1 MARSVGA
8 VIIGYLA
15 MAAFVMITMT
25 LAWKLTGPAFAF
37 QEGSTHVTGGWV
49 ALSLALGIP
58 AAVFGGWVCRAIA
71 LRSRPV
77 LVLAWLVLV
86 LGVGMAVAHISMDTS
101 LDEQRAAGAQ
111 ISATDTRT
119 TAELSSF
126 EASSEAVQPTW
137 YNFTI
142 ALVGFV
148 GVLFGGHLRER
159 DR

>member
-8 VIIGYLA
+8 VIIGYLV
-15 MAAFVMITMT
+15 MGIFVMVTMT
-25 LAWKLTGPAFAF
+25 LAWKLTGPSFAY

-49 ALSLALGIP
+49 ALSLALGVP
-58 AAVFGGWVCRAIA
+58 AAVLGGWVCRAIA
-71 LRSRPV
+71 LRSKPV
-77 LVLAWLVLV
+77 TVLAWIVLV
-86 LGVGMAVAHISMDTS
+86 LGAGMAIAHMS
-101 LDEQRAAGAQ
+101 LDPSLEEQRAAGAQ
-111 ISATDTRT
+111 ISATDART
-119 TAELSSF
+119 PAELSAF

-142 ALVGFV
+142 ALVGFA